1 MKYLKKVI
9 TLVQLGCMV
18 TLLLILGNSS
28 GAVKTQKT
36 NANLNKTIDLI
47 AMSNKVD
54 EIVANDI
61 YAVKETMIGS
71 LTGYAADCPL
81 CNGHLGCNGQDVRD
95 KTVTYNDS
103 DYGTLRIVAASQYN
117 LACGSVVKIDYS
129 MDGNDEIYAI
139 VLDRGVNG
147 NDLDLLSADVDYAIE
162 SVGRFPITYDIIR
175 SGWET
180 ISYAS

>member
-139 VLDRGVNG
+139 VLDRGVG
-147 NDLDLLSADVDYAIE
+147 GTSLDLLVESEEYAYKY
-162 SVGRFPITYDIIR
+162 VGRRNVSYDVLR
-175 SGWET
+175 YGWNKSE
-180 ISYAS
+180 

>member
-28 GAVKTQKT
+28 GVVKTQKT

-47 AMSNKVD
+47 AMSNKIE

-61 YAVKETMIGS
+61 YAVKETIVGS

-81 CNGHLGCNGQDVRD
+81 CNGHLGCTGQDVRD

-129 MDGNDEIYAI
+129 MDGEDEIYAI
-139 VLDRGVNG
+139 VLDRGVG
-147 NDLDLLSADVDYAIE
+147 GTALDLLVESESYAYKY
-162 SVGRFPITYDIIR
+162 VGRRDVTYDVLRYGWKR
-175 SGWET
+175 SE
-180 ISYAS
+180 

>member
-61 YAVKETMIGS
+61 YAVKETMTGS

-129 MDGNDEIYAI
+129 MYGNDEIYAI
-139 VLDRGVNG
+139 VLDRGVG
-147 NDLDLLSADVDYAIE
+147 GTALDLLVESEEYAYKY
-162 SVGRFPITYDIIR
+162 VGRRNVSYDVLR
-175 SGWET
+175 YGWNKSE
-180 ISYAS
+180 

>member
-18 TLLLILGNSS
+18 TLLLVLGNSS
-28 GAVKTQKT
+28 GAIKTQKT

-47 AMSNKVD
+47 AMSEKID

-61 YAVKETMIGS
+61 YAVKETLVGS

-95 KTVTYNDS
+95 RTVTYNDS
-103 DYGTLRIVAASQYN
+103 EYGTLRIVASSKN

-129 MDGNDEIYAI
+129 MDGSDGIYAI
-139 VLDRGVNG
+139 VLDRGVG
-147 NDLDLLSADVDYAIE
+147 GTALDLLVESESYAYKY
-162 SVGRFPITYDIIR
+162 VGRRTVSYDVLR
-175 SGWET
+175 YGWNKKSE
-180 ISYAS
+180 